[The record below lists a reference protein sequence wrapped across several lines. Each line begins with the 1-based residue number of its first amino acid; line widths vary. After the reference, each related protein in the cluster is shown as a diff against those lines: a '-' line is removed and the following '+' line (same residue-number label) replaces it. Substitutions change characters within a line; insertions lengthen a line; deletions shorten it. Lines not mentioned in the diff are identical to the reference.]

1 MPASNAEKD
10 VWKLVRKSKRIVVK
24 IGSSTLIR
32 DGRLRPNKFTA
43 LARDIS
49 RLVEMGR
56 QVVVVSSGAIAVGAH
71 QLGWSHA
78 GNSIREKQ
86 AAAAVGQIGLIELY
100 QRRFA
105 KRDIQ
110 VGQVLLTRAGLEDRK
125 RFLNARRTMLELL
138 RIGVVPIVNEND
150 TIATE
155 EIRFGDNDNL
165 AATIVSAID
174 ADLLIILTDVDGLYE
189 RAPEAG
195 RPKPPL
201 IRTVEKI
208 TPAIRKAASGA
219 GSRFGSGGMITK
231 LEAATNAAHAGAITI
246 LCNGQIGGVL
256 ERLIDG
262 QQFGTLFAPGERLK
276 SRKHWLAFT
285 AKTRGR
291 ILIDAGAA
299 RALTDRGRSLLP
311 AGILGVE
318 GRFDVGDTVC
328 CIAEKGRE
336 IARGLVGYSSVDTE
350 SLAGRPTKEIS
361 QVLGYT
367 NGDEIIH
374 RDDLALVAEMDAAKG
389 SADPSVPG

>member
-1 MPASNAEKD
+1 MSAPDA
-10 VWKLVRKSKRIVVK
+10 WKLVPKAKRVVVK
-24 IGSSTLIR
+24 IGSSTLTR
-32 DGRLRPNKFTA
+32 DGQLRPNKFTA
-43 LARDIS
+43 VARDVS
-49 RLVEMGR
+49 RLVESGL

-71 QLGWSHA
+71 QLGWSHT
-78 GNSIREKQ
+78 GESIREKQ

-105 KRDIQ
+105 KRGIH
-110 VGQVLLTRAGLEDRK
+110 VGQVLLTRAGLEDRE

-195 RPKPPL
+195 QAVPPL
-201 IRTVEKI
+201 IRTVQKI

-219 GSRFGSGGMITK
+219 GTRFGSGGMITK
-231 LEAATNAAHAGAITI
+231 LEAATSAARSGAATI
-246 LCNGQIGGVL
+246 LCNGQIGGIL
-256 ERLIDG
+256 ERLISG
-262 QQFGTLFAPGERLK
+262 QQYGTLFAPGERLK

-291 ILIDAGAA
+291 IVIDTGAA
-299 RALTDRGRSLLP
+299 RALTNRGRSLLP
-311 AGILGVE
+311 AGIMRVE
-318 GRFDVGDTVC
+318 GRFEVGDTVC
-328 CIAEKGRE
+328 CVDDEGRE
-336 IARGLVGYSSVDTE
+336 IARGLASYSSVDAE
-350 SLAGRPTKEIS
+350 RLAGRPTKEIS

-374 RDDLALVAEMDAAKG
+374 RDDLVLVGEPAAESSGD
-389 SADPSVPG
+389 

>member
-1 MPASNAEKD
+1 MPDLDTESDA
-10 VWKLVRKSKRIVVK
+10 WKLVPKSKRIVVK
-24 IGSSTLIR
+24 IGSSTLTR
-32 DGRLRPNKFTA
+32 DGKLRPNKFTA

-49 RLVEMGR
+49 RLVEMDR
-56 QVVVVSSGAIAVGAH
+56 QVVVVSSGAIAVGAR

-78 GNSIREKQ
+78 GRSIREKQ

-105 KRDIQ
+105 KRGIA

-195 RPKPPL
+195 SPTPPL
-201 IRTVEKI
+201 IRTVERV
-208 TPAIRKAASGA
+208 TPSIRKAASGA
-219 GSRFGSGGMITK
+219 GTRFGSGGMITK
-231 LEAATNAAHAGAITI
+231 LEAASSAARSGAVTV
-246 LCNGQIGGVL
+246 LCNGQTGGIL
-256 ERLIDG
+256 ERLIGG
-262 QQFGTLFAPGERLK
+262 QHFGTLFAPGERLK

-291 ILIDAGAA
+291 VLIDAGAA

-311 AGILGVE
+311 AGILRVE
-318 GRFDVGDTVC
+318 GRFEVGDTVIC
-328 CIAEKGRE
+328 VDEEGRE
-336 IARGLVGYSSVDTE
+336 IARGLASYSAIDMQ
-350 SLAGRPTKEIS
+350 SLVGRPTKEIS

-374 RDDLALVAEMDAAKG
+374 RDDLVLVAE
-389 SADPSVPG
+389 